1 MAHTQKLNMVRDVD
15 ALARQARFGA
25 LPERI
30 RPEDTTEV
38 VPIIARYPSQDL
50 YDHEKSLTCKFI

>member
-15 ALARQARFGA
+15 ALVRQARFGA

>member
-15 ALARQARFGA
+15 ALARQARFGS

>member
-1 MAHTQKLNMVRDVD
+1 MAHTQKLKMVGDVD

-30 RPEDTTEV
+30 RSEDTTEV